1 MNQAV
6 NKQLELG
13 LGKNLFIVVY
23 LGNEP
28 SASPNLES
36 TIKWDKL

>member
-13 LGKNLFIVVY
+13 LGRNLFIVVY
-23 LGNEP
+23 LENEP
-28 SASPNLES
+28 SLSSNLES
-36 TIKWDKL
+36 TIKRDKL